1 MKYKQAKNIIIE
13 NFQNKGW
20 ETSPAT
26 KHRDYFIA
34 SSAVAPKSFGGPERI
49 ITWDLKKDKE
59 GASIDLELFEK
70 QGKSF
75 EKFGLMTT
83 IFLDDFTDA
92 DEIKEEVD
100 NVHEEVKQLGAK

>member
-1 MKYKQAKNIIIE
+1 MKYRHAE
-13 NFQNKGW
+13 NVMVQHFTEKGW

-34 SSAVAPKSFGGPERI
+34 SSAVAPKSFGGPERS
-49 ITWDLKKDKE
+49 ITWELKKDAE